1 LLGAIALDA
10 SQVAARK
17 QTASAGS
24 RDTLRGREIALTS
37 GDDHRSVTTCTAF
50 SACAACAACA
60 TGRRLAATD
69 AAIVPNRH
77 ERTGI
82 PGTANKSERSGH
94 EKKGEKTHGSP

>member
-24 RDTLRGREIALTS
+24 RDTLCGREIALTS

-50 SACAACAACA
+50 SACAACA